1 MILNKDSIRYHHGTN
16 DYEHGHYHSH
26 GASQEN
32 KDEKTLNI
40 LLVHWVNHNESHEEG
55 FREWVD
61 KAREMGKE
69 ETAVNIEKAI
79 ECLRQANENLLE
91 AKRHM

>member
-1 MILNKDSIRYHHGTN
+1 
-16 DYEHGHYHSH
+16 
-26 GASQEN
+26 
-32 KDEKTLNI
+32 
-40 LLVHWVNHNESHEEG
+40 
-55 FREWVD
+55 
-61 KAREMGKE
+61 MGKE